1 MPPAAWRRYT
11 AAVPAFAGIDL
22 AWTRHHDS
30 GVCIVRGEPGH
41 FELVSHF
48 AGITPVESLIE
59 TLVALGPD
67 VVAAIDAPLV
77 VGPGRTAEREVGRAF
92 SKYRAS
98 AHSANHD
105 LLRREGRDAG
115 PRLAEALTAEGFV
128 LDPVTVTRHAPGR
141 FAFEVYPHALHV
153 CWFELDQRIPYKR
166 KGGRSVASCREALGT
181 LQRHL
186 GESLAIIAPEL
197 LAPLAADLD
206 PEAPARAKGSGLK
219 QLEDRLDAL
228 TCVIAAMR
236 AWRDGMAPGDV
247 LGEGLTGY
255 VAVPGLALDCRFG
268 AVHPL
273 GCRHAHEAKDAREA
287 DLRRLYQP

>member
-11 AAVPAFAGIDL
+11 PTVPAFAGIDL

-30 GVCIVRGEPGH
+30 GICIVRGEPGH
-41 FELVSHF
+41 LEIVSHF
-48 AGITPVESLIE
+48 AGVTPVESLSE

-98 AHSANHD
+98 AHSANQD

-115 PRLAEALTAEGFV
+115 PRLAEALAAAGFV
-128 LDPVTVTRHAPGR
+128 LDPAAVTRHAPGR

-166 KGGRSVASCREALGT
+166 KAGRGVASCRAALGI

-186 GESLAIIAPEL
+186 ANSLETIAPEL
-197 LAPLAADLD
+197 LGPLAADLD
-206 PEAPARAKGSGLK
+206 PQAPLLAKGAALK
-219 QLEDRLDAL
+219 RLEDRLDAL
-228 TCVIAAMR
+228 TCAIAAMR
-236 AWRDGMAPGDV
+236 AWREGMAPGDV

-273 GCRHAHEAKDAREA
+273 RCRHAHEAEDAREA
-287 DLRRLYQP
+287 DLRGLHQP